1 MLLQMA
7 SFHFLYCIIY
17 KHRIVLSTHRSTD
30 THSTCLHVSAI
41 LNSISRNTGVLVSLW
56 IEFCLDIFQ
65 EWDCWTYGNS
75 ILSFLR
81 ILLSTVP
88 GTTYILQQCKRV
100 PFLPHPLQHLLSVD
114 FLMMVML
121 TSVRSYTL

>member
-1 MLLQMA
+1 M
-7 SFHFLYCIIY
+7 YCIVFI
-17 KHRIVLSTHRSTD
+17 HSSVNR
-30 THSTCLHVSAI
+30 HSTCLHVLAI
-41 LNSISRNTGVLVSLW
+41 LNSISRNTGVLVSFW

-75 ILSFLR
+75 ILSFQR
-81 ILLSTVP
+81 ILLSTVA

-114 FLMMVML
+114 FLMMVIL